1 MKKILLAGSTGYLG
15 SYIGKELQKQAYFYR
30 AIARNPEKLKIN
42 GIEANDVLKAELTV
56 PDSIRECC
64 NGIDVV
70 ISTVGIT
77 RQKDGLTYMDV
88 DYQANMNLLKE
99 AQKSGVK
106 KFIYVS
112 VLNGE
117 KLRNLKICDAKEMF
131 VEQLKKSGMDYCIVR
146 PNGFFSDMSEIFNMA
161 KRGRVYLFGNGELKA
176 NPIHGEDLATV
187 CVDTIDKPDKEVEI
201 GGPETLTQNEIA
213 SIAFSVLG
221 NKPKITHIPDWVRDA
236 ILKLVRLL
244 TRSKFYGPIEFF
256 LTVMAIDM
264 LAPEYG
270 KHSLKVWANSKS
282 RRDSVLCYFV
292 YSLFS
297 VCCSQ
302 FLEDQLSG

>member
-1 MKKILLAGSTGYLG
+1 MKRILLAGSTGYLG
-15 SYIGKELQKQAYFYR
+15 RYIAKELHKRSCFFR
-30 AIARNPEKLKIN
+30 SIARNPEKLKQN
-42 GIEANDVLKAELTV
+42 NIEVNEMLKAELTD
-56 PDSIRECC
+56 PHSIRECC
-64 NGIDVV
+64 KGINVV

-99 AQKSGVK
+99 AKKSGVK

-131 VEQLKKSGMDYCIVR
+131 VEQLKKSGIDYCIVR
-146 PNGFFSDMSEIFNMA
+146 PNGFFSDMSEFFNMA
-161 KRGRVYLFGNGELKA
+161 KRRRVYLFGNGELRA

-187 CVDTIDKPDKEVEI
+187 CVDAIDKPDKEVEI

-213 SIAFSVLG
+213 SIAFDVLG
-221 NKPKITHIPDWVRDA
+221 NKLKITHIPDWVRVA
-236 ILKLVRLL
+236 ILKLIRLF
-244 TRSKFYGPIEFF
+244 TGSKVYGPVEFF
-256 LTVMAIDM
+256 MTVMAMDM

-270 KHSLKVWANSKS
+270 KHTLKE
-282 RRDSVLCYFV
+282 YFTDLNDV
-292 YSLFS
+292 NA
-297 VCCSQ
+297 
-302 FLEDQLSG
+302 